1 MIPSTPPPD
10 RSVRPDALAA
20 AGSST
25 PRVRAPRPDQLS
37 TASAA
42 ALRSS
47 LASNPEIRPAEVARA
62 RALAADPAYP
72 PVAIMRRV
80 AQQIL
85 AAPDLSED
93 ES

>member
-10 RSVRPDALAA
+10 RTVRPDAIAA
-20 AGSST
+20 SGNYH
-25 PRVRAPRPDQLS
+25 RVKTAQPDRLS
-37 TASAA
+37 TESAA
-42 ALRSS
+42 ALRES
-47 LASNPEIRPAEVARA
+47 LARNPEIRPAEVARA
-62 RALAADPAYP
+62 RALAADPSYP
-72 PVAIMRRV
+72 PVSVMKRV